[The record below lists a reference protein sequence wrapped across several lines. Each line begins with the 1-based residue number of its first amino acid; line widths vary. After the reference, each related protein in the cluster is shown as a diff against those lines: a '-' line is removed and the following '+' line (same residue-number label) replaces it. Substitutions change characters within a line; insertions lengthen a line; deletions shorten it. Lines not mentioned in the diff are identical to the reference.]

1 MIMNM
6 KTLGEAGGKYFMS
19 KNLNSGLI
27 IPGNSLAK
35 DIERA
40 KLEKEKQEALNLLID
55 AEKQKQEE
63 IKQRAEKIE
72 LLPMGNKII
81 IVPYPRNPYR
91 KIMEGNIFVDYD
103 GTFKNPDTGEMS
115 KETELISCGKVIEVG
130 TECKYVKIGDDVYYA
145 NNTSYP
151 LPFMSLGYH
160 ITSEPQIIAFLN
172 EGLKER
178 LTK

>member
-6 KTLGEAGGKYFMS
+6 KTLGESQGKYFMG

-27 IPGNSLAK
+27 LPDTLQK
-35 DIERA
+35 DIDRA
-40 KLEKEKQEALNLLID
+40 KLEKEKEEAINLLID

-63 IKQRAEKIE
+63 IKQKAEKLE

-81 IVPYPRNPYR
+81 ILPYPRNPYR

-103 GTFKNPDTGEMS
+103 GTFKNPDSGEMD
-115 KETELISCGKVIEVG
+115 KQKELISCGKVIEVG
-130 TECKYVKIGDDVYYA
+130 SECKYVQIGDDVYYA
-145 NNTSYP
+145 TGTAYP
-151 LPFMSLGYH
+151 LPFMSLGYY
-160 ITSEPQIIAFLN
+160 ITSEPQVIAFLN

-178 LTK
+178 LNK